1 MRRHAI
7 RGIGRRLLNGLA
19 VIIGGFAGA
28 IAVTFAAMFAFQETM
43 GAAVAVLVSGRCQLL
58 PWDLSG
64 SHADR
69 GAKVAADRRAS
80 EMSHVHE
87 REPRSKTAR
96 TALAGTPASA
106 RPAD

>member
-43 GAAVAVLVSGRCQLL
+43 GAAVAVLVYYLL
-58 PWDLSG
+58 FLAFPVVVSCYLG
-64 SHADR
+64 IFLVRALI
-69 GAKVAADRRAS
+69 AARRS
-80 EMSHVHE
+80 
-87 REPRSKTAR
+87 
-96 TALAGTPASA
+96 
-106 RPAD
+106 RPTDGLPK